1 LSILSYALQAC
12 AFVIIIFGSF
22 SAGRH
27 FEHGKL
33 LDEWRRV
40 EQEWEE
46 LHREKIQWHFR
57 KLNGSPSNG
66 RRSRSAKS

>member
-1 LSILSYALQAC
+1 MSILSYALQAC

-33 LDEWRRV
+33 LDEWGRV
-40 EQEWEE
+40 EQEWTDLQAE
-46 LHREKIQWHFR
+46 RDRWFR
-57 KLNGSPSNG
+57 LRK
-66 RRSRSAKS
+66 

>member
-1 LSILSYALQAC
+1 MSHMTILSYALQAC

-33 LDEWRRV
+33 LDEWKRV
-40 EQEWEE
+40 EQEWGDFA
-46 LHREKIQWHFR
+46 REKMAW
-57 KLNGSPSNG
+57 
-66 RRSRSAKS
+66 RSRLPK